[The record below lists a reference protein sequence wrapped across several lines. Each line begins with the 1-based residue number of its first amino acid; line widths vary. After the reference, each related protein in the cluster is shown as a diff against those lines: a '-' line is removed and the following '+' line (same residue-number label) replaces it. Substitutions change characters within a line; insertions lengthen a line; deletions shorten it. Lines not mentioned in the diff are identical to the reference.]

1 MSAQRASALLF
12 SWSLW
17 LLGVGALCLTAT
29 PFTWVGVASSAL
41 AAFTAV
47 GFFAWL
53 VGALG
58 E

>member
-1 MSAQRASALLF
+1 MSVQRASVLLF

-17 LLGVGALCLTAT
+17 LAGVAAFCVTAT
-29 PFTWVGVASSAL
+29 SLTWVSVASSAL
-41 AAFTAV
+41 AALTAV